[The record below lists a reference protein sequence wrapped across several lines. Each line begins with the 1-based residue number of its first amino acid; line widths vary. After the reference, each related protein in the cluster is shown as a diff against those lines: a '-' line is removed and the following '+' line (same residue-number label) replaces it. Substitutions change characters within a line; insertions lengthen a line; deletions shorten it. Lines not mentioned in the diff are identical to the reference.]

1 MKNES
6 APTQFATDWT
16 ETYGY
21 EAERNYLTSFST
33 TDGLAGAS
41 KTWSYDAAGNRND
54 ATAVDNL
61 NRLTAM
67 STTNYTNDILG
78 NRLTRTYSNG
88 REATT
93 TWDCLSRML
102 SYKYYTNTVTTYDY
116 RADGLRTHKAKA
128 STHNYYRYDGQ
139 MGMQDVEVKPGV
151 LNITNYGLGARGV
164 DIGSTNGDVW
174 YPVYDGHGNM
184 VATLSKSGSGYNVS
198 NRRSYDPWGNLRLG
212 SIYTEPN
219 GRYCANLGHKTDD
232 ESAMIYMRARYY
244 EPSAGRFISE
254 DRVMSRANWYIYCNN
269 NPVTRSDRSGNIE
282 DEDAQTKLAV
292 EVIGAFLSLIGL
304 VAAALTAGP
313 EARTMAWAGL
323 IFLAGWFEM
332 ELTPLG
338 QSLTFSM
345 RIAGFICM
353 STVVCGSWLTRAFD
367 SSIPGRI
374 IETVA
379 TYMAIISVFLSL
391 QLLEDQ

>member
-93 TWDCLSRML
+93 TWDCLNRML

-116 RADGLRTHKAKA
+116 RADGMRTHKAKA

-244 EPSAGRFISE
+244 EPSVGRFISE
-254 DRVMSRANWYIYCNN
+254 DPARDGTNWMTYVDNA
-269 NPVTRSDRSGNIE
+269 PVLCVDQSGKVAEALLFDGLRMWESGLMNSTMARLI
-282 DEDAQTKLAV
+282 APFLVGIVAWL
-292 EVIGAFLSLIGL
+292 GATGMGMNGSLP
-304 VAAALTAGP
+304 TAG
-313 EARTMAWAGL
+313 
-323 IFLAGWFEM
+323 FLASNGMLSGYFALAGSAPSGGIAQNVKGFYEAY
-332 ELTPLG
+332 
-338 QSLTFSM
+338 
-345 RIAGFICM
+345 AGFLQIALY
-353 STVVCGSWLTRAFD
+353 VILND
-367 SSIPGRI
+367 
-374 IETVA
+374 
-379 TYMAIISVFLSL
+379 FL
-391 QLLEDQ
+391 

>member
-1 MKNES
+1 MKNAS

-33 TDGLAGAS
+33 TDGIAGAS

-93 TWDCLSRML
+93 TWDCLNRML

-116 RADGLRTHKAKA
+116 RADGMRTHKAKA
-128 STHNYYRYDGQ
+128 TTHNYYRYDGQ
-139 MGMQDVEVKPGV
+139 MGIQDVEVKPGV

-198 NRRSYDPWGNLRLG
+198 NRRSYSPWGDLRMG
-212 SIYTEPN
+212 TTYTDPT

-244 EPSAGRFISE
+244 EPSVGRFISQDRARE
-254 DRVMSRANWYIYCNN
+254 GTNYYVYCHNNPIRLQDPTGCGPIMDLLEWFVAILRTYSDPQEGLYLIGDCEAAEEVAYRDLILKALEYETQAEAAKATAMNGASIDAGERDRVIQFLTDSAAECRMTA
-269 NPVTRSDRSGNIE
+269 
-282 DEDAQTKLAV
+282 KV
-292 EVIGAFLSLIGL
+292 ERLLFN
-304 VAAALTAGP
+304 AAMK
-313 EARTMAWAGL
+313 E
-323 IFLAGWFEM
+323 E
-332 ELTPLG
+332 
-338 QSLTFSM
+338 
-345 RIAGFICM
+345 
-353 STVVCGSWLTRAFD
+353 
-367 SSIPGRI
+367 RI
-374 IETVA
+374 I
-379 TYMAIISVFLSL
+379 
-391 QLLEDQ
+391 LEIELENYQ